1 MKLLKKSFETFKNH
15 FTKIFFIEML
25 FFSLT
30 TLTIILTKLKLKAY
44 ILQIQLLS
52 PLVNELSQQETINLA
67 ALQSTMSL
75 IKPLLSKYLL
85 LQYLIAPLIIF
96 ILFILTQGFIWQT
109 LSNQKF
115 NLKYYFKFTIISI
128 PLLLIS
134 SYLFYQTITLLS
146 LFLSSDISSF
156 QLQSKIFLILIILGL
171 LIAYLTFLAYSLLN
185 KQSLKEL
192 IQQIFNLK
200 FKKFINFFLVY
211 LLFLGVLF
219 TLFLTYFGFLISFL
233 SYSYANLIKWFIPF
247 LFILIVAIY
256 FKSLFKLIL
265 EKN

>member
-1 MKLLKKSFETFKNH
+1 MNLLKQSFKN
-15 FTKIFFIEML
+15 FKNSFIKIFFTEIV
-25 FFSLT
+25 FFSLIS
-30 TLTIILTKLKLKAY
+30 LIIILIKLKLKEY

-67 ALQSTMSL
+67 SLQSTMDL

-85 LQYLIAPLIIF
+85 LQYFIAPLIIF

-115 NLKYYFKFTIISI
+115 NLKYYFKFTILSI

-134 SYLFYQTITLLS
+134 SYLFYQIITILS

-156 QLQSKIFLILIILGL
+156 QLQSKIFLILIILEL
-171 LIAYLTFLAYSLLN
+171 LIGYFTFLAYSLLE
-185 KQSLKEL
+185 KQSLTEL
-192 IQQIFNLK
+192 IKQIFNLK
-200 FKKFINFFLVY
+200 FKKFINFFLIC
-211 LLFLGVLF
+211 LLFLIVLF
-219 TLFLTYFGFLISFL
+219 ILFLTYFGLLISFISN
-233 SYSYANLIKWFIPF
+233 SYINIIQWTIPF
-247 LFILIVAIY
+247 LLALTVAIY